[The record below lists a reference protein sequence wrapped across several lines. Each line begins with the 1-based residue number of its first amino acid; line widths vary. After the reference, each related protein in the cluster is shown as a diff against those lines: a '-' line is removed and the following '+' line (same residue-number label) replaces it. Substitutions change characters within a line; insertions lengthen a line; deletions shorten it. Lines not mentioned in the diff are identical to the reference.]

1 MRVLIT
7 GATGFVGPYLIEHCT
22 EHGDEV
28 VDAGDATTGF
38 DIADRDSCFATFE
51 RLRPDV
57 VYHLAAL
64 SHVGDSWADPTPCL
78 RINIEGTA
86 NVLDASA
93 KVGAQRVLLIGSSEE
108 YGKVSDP
115 TTPVKEDEPLRPL
128 SPYGASKVAAS
139 YLGVQ
144 AFYARDLPVVR
155 VRAFG
160 HTGPGQSPKFV
171 VPALAHRIAAAEK
184 SGANEIVMGSL
195 TPVRDLSDVRDI
207 VRAYRLLLTTGEPG
221 EVYNVG
227 RGVGSTI
234 GDIAKSLIAQST
246 ATLEIVTDPALV
258 RPVEMPG
265 LIADT
270 SKIRA
275 ATGWEPEHS
284 LDDTLAAMLEAA
296 RNE

>member
-1 MRVLIT
+1 
-7 GATGFVGPYLIEHCT
+7 
-22 EHGDEV
+22 
-28 VDAGDATTGF
+28 
-38 DIADRDSCFATFE
+38 
-51 RLRPDV
+51 
-57 VYHLAAL
+57 

-108 YGKVSDP
+108 YGKVTDP

-284 LDDTLAAMLEAA
+284 LDDTLASMLEAA
-296 RNE
+296 RNA